1 MSLPTGLPVHRHDNP
16 TRRGHVAT
24 PTHDEAAWAGA
35 VQLHPGHVVV
45 DWDDP
50 DAEVRTWESVAEL
63 QVAPRRRRV
72 AARGGRA
79 A

>member
-1 MSLPTGLPVHRHDNP
+1 MSHLTDGLPVRRLDNP
-16 TRRGHVAT
+16 DRYGHVAT

-50 DAEVRTWESVAEL
+50 DAEARTWESVAEL
-63 QVAPRRRRV
+63 EVAAKRRV
-72 AARGGRA
+72 AAKGRRA